1 MYAAVSFQ
9 SGRGVTGFR
18 VPDRGS
24 VPPFMRHGIATLGIR
39 VNVWARTLRALGR
52 TCDQNRAL
60 IVGQT
65 RAGLPL
71 FCDALGVVSLFA
83 ICKLS
88 ATLQGPPLLQAPSLQ
103 RATDQHPS
111 AVGLATET
119 GPRYRAE
126 SGTCGGILRKL
137 LSRRERA
144 TLRYGSTSRMSCV
157 SDCCGCC
164 SHCLHARTSCVLV
177 ATDATRSGR

>member
-24 VPPFMRHGIATLGIR
+24 VPPFRRHGIATLGIR

-52 TCDQNRAL
+52 TCDHNRAL

-65 RAGLPL
+65 RAGIPL

-88 ATLQGPPLLQAPSLQ
+88 ATLQGPLLLQAPSLQ

-111 AVGLATET
+111 AAGLQQKLGLDTERNPALAVASSESCSLDAKEQLCATA
-119 GPRYRAE
+119 PP
-126 SGTCGGILRKL
+126 
-137 LSRRERA
+137 
-144 TLRYGSTSRMSCV
+144 
-157 SDCCGCC
+157 
-164 SHCLHARTSCVLV
+164 V
-177 ATDATRSGR
+177 A